1 LADLSTPEGQE
12 FAARYNSG
20 QTTLIFFDRLGAFLY
35 QRYGV
40 LTEPQLRT
48 LIDATYG
55 FGNPSGDSSRRQ
67 ADLEKIRKQYD
78 DTAKRIIESIGR

>member
-48 LIDATYG
+48 LIDMTFG
-55 FGNPSGDSSRRQ
+55 FGNAPEDSSRRQ